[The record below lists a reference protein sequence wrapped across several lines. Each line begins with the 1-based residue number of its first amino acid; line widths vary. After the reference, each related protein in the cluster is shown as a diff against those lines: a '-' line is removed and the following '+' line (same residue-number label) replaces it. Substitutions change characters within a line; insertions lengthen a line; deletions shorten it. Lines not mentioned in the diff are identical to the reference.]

1 MINWAQ
7 LLLDA
12 EQRWIEEAVDGGPK
26 YDRAVK
32 FRDWIANRINRRLAG
47 YEAVKRELEYVEEK
61 TKALGRSTEFHAV
74 LQISHIGREAEDAY
88 K

>member
-1 MINWAQ
+1 MIDWP
-7 LLLDA
+7 LLLA
-12 EQRWIEEAVDGGPK
+12 ATIVRRGTIYNVV
-26 YDRAVK
+26 YDRYSDVAL
-32 FRDWIANRINRRLAG
+32 WIANRINRRLAG